1 MNRINKTNTKT
12 IQNEPSKIQSDR
24 PRQSKD
30 DPRAPKSGPRPPQ
43 DDPKAPQDPPK
54 RAQDPPKTAQDPP
67 RRPLGTALAAILGPS
82 KRRIDIKTIKG
93 RKLPNAVAILD
104 RFWSPKCDPKRP
116 QDEPKTRQ
124 KSRRK
129 MHDFLIAL
137 GPVLDRS

>member
-54 RAQDPPKTAQDPP
+54 RAQDPPKTTQDPP
-67 RRPLGTALAAILGPS
+67 RSPLGTVLAAILGPTDHKIENQS
-82 KRRIDIKTIKG
+82 LQVNGRQGLGVDFASPNGSQNDPKT
-93 RKLPNAVAILD
+93 
-104 RFWSPKCDPKRP
+104 SPKRDKN
-116 QDEPKTRQ
+116 QDEK
-124 KSRRK
+124 
-129 MHDFLIAL
+129 
-137 GPVLDRS
+137 

>member
-24 PRQSKD
+24 PRRSKD

-67 RRPLGTALAAILGPS
+67 RSPLGTVLAAILRPS
-82 KRRIDIKTIKG
+82 NRKIEIKTD
-93 RKLPNAVAILD
+93 RANSSKLVGSVLE
-104 RFWSPKCDPKRP
+104 SKMLPKTNPKRS
-116 QDEPKTRQ
+116 ENESKFKT
-124 KSRRK
+124 KN
-129 MHDFLIAL
+129 A
-137 GPVLDRS
+137 